1 MILMCG
7 ITGIFE
13 FKPTGG
19 DHQAQVDQAIRCLQ
33 PRGPDSQGRFSAPGL
48 WLGHTRLSI
57 IDTSQAAAQPFGDA
71 SGRYTL
77 VFNGEIYN
85 FKDLRYRLQQKG
97 IPFRSNSDTEV
108 LLQWLILHGEQGLS
122 SLEGFFAF
130 AFYDRR
136 KHSLLLARDRFG
148 IKPLLWHLQDQT
160 LRFASQ
166 MKAMMALGI
175 PRKLDMASLE
185 LYLQLNY
192 IPAPWTIFQQVNKLL
207 PGHYLVLENGKVH
220 QECYYQIPAADTK
233 AAGITPSYPQA
244 MKMLDTKLEEAVV
257 KRLYSDVPLGTF
269 LSGGIDSS
277 IITALAARNISHL
290 NTFSIGFRDE
300 PMFDETR
307 YARQVAK
314 MHGTHH
320 TEFSLTTSDLLECLD
335 QVMDQI
341 DEPFADS
348 SALAVYI
355 LSRET
360 RKSITVALSGDGA
373 DEMFGGYNKHMA
385 EMKARQGGADVA
397 LLAAMSPV
405 LKHLPQSRNHPLTNR
420 FRQWHRFGAAVKLH
434 PADRYWQ
441 WASVTP
447 ARQAHSML
455 LHPEG
460 THLSIGRK
468 QQLMKHITREGDFD
482 QVLLTDMHLVLPNDM
497 LTKVDL
503 MSMAHSLEVRVPFL
517 DHELVDWVFSL
528 PVSYKIDGK
537 GRKKILRD
545 TFRKLLPEECYHRN
559 KQGFEVP
566 LLRWFQR
573 ELRSRISHDLLADQF
588 IEDQGIFDPR
598 QITLLKQQLFSS
610 SPADAPARIWALM
623 VFQHWW
629 KKNMAPEKDL

>member
-1 MILMCG
+1 MCG
-7 ITGIFE
+7 ITGVFE
-13 FKPTGG
+13 FNPSGAN
-19 DHQAQVDQAIRCLQ
+19 HQPQVDRAIGCLH
-33 PRGPDSQGRFSAPGL
+33 PRGPDSKGGFSAPGL

-57 IDTSQAAAQPFGDA
+57 IDTSPAAAQPFCDA

-97 IPFRSNSDTEV
+97 IVFSSDSDTEV
-108 LLQWLILHGEQGLS
+108 LLQWLILHGQQGLT

-130 AFYDRR
+130 AFYDQK
-136 KHSLLLARDRFG
+136 KHSLLLARDRYG
-148 IKPLLWHLQDQT
+148 IKPLLWHLQDHT
-160 LRFASQ
+160 LRFASE

-175 PRKLDMASLE
+175 PRELDMASLE

-192 IPAPWTIFQQVNKLL
+192 IPAPWSIFQHVNKLL
-207 PGHYLVLENGKVH
+207 PGHYLMLENGQTR
-220 QECYYQIPAADTK
+220 QECYYQIPTTDAET
-233 AAGITPSYPQA
+233 AGKVPSYQEA
-244 MKMLDTKLEEAVV
+244 MKILSNKLEGAVV

-277 IITALAARNISHL
+277 IITALAARNINHL

-314 MHGTHH
+314 MHGTNH

-335 QVMDQI
+335 QVMDHI

-360 RKSITVALSGDGA
+360 RRSITVALSGDGA
-373 DEMFGGYNKHMA
+373 DEMFAGYNKHMA
-385 EMKARQGGADVA
+385 ELKARQGGLDVKM
-397 LLAAMSPV
+397 LAAMNPV
-405 LKHLPQSRNHPLTNR
+405 LRHLPQSRNHPLTNR

-434 PADRYWQ
+434 PAERYWQ

-455 LHPEG
+455 LHPQG
-460 THLSIGRK
+460 TPESIRRK
-468 QQLMKHITREGDFD
+468 QHLIRHITREGDFN
-482 QVLLTDMHLVLPNDM
+482 QVLLTDMQLVLPNDM

-528 PVSYKIDGK
+528 PASYKIDGD

-545 TFRKLLPEECYHRN
+545 TFRPLLPQECYHRN

-566 LLRWFQR
+566 LLRWFRR
-573 ELRSRISHDLLADQF
+573 ELRSRITDELLADTF
-588 IEDQGIFDPR
+588 IAEQGIFNPR
-598 QITLLKQQLFSS
+598 QITLLKQQLFSA

-629 KKNMAPEKDL
+629 KKNMTSEKEL